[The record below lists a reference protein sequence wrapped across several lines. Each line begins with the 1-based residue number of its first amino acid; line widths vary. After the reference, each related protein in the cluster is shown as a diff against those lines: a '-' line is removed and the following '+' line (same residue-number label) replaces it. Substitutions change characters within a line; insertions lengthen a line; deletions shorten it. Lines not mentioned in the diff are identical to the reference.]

1 MFEDLLLNADLLWPD
16 ALLGRWFI
24 IAMLLLFGFAIICV
38 FKLSSNSKKTIKG
51 VEEIVA
57 GQTTSSLYDNIATI
71 KDKAKA
77 SNNEVVKNL
86 WREFDESLVL
96 DHREKGVYNTLD
108 AEHFFNPRTLASGIT
123 SNRLLAAAP
132 SFLTAIGVLGTFLGL
147 TMGLKGLHM
156 ETKEIEALKDGITS
170 MINGSAMAFVTSVW
184 GVGLSLLLN
193 VFEKNTER
201 RIVKKVV
208 KVQQT
213 IDFLFPRLP
222 AEKSLV
228 DISKN
233 TSDSSEALQELHER
247 IGNKLQETIS
257 GVSDSMQDA
266 FTNALN
272 NVMAPAMQSL
282 VSNASQQTSGV
293 LEHLISNFTESM
305 QAAGRGQGELIQKS
319 TEQMHEAVSSLSAQ
333 MSAVLEQSSNQAELM
348 AQQQAGAS
356 SQFNQ
361 QLEAMLNKSEERQ
374 QLMEQKLFAAIE
386 SQQESQ
392 ATREANH
399 VDNLQSVLG
408 GWLTEQSQTL
418 NKLSDSMAEVQSAM
432 GESNRGFVNELSS
445 QNEKTTAQQQ
455 AFTSGLET
463 SLQSFMQSTEQ
474 RQKVLEETFGS
485 LINSQ
490 QLEAS
495 KRDSEYREQLQT
507 QLGKW
512 LAQQDQ
518 MLTSMTDAVKRTQT
532 HMDSV
537 IAQHKDVIGE
547 LKTVAESSATSSQNL
562 SNSANQIGV
571 LSGNL
576 LKATELFDTRLAD
589 MTDTIKGIS
598 AQNDGLANHVIEQAK
613 VLRGLETSLVATTE
627 QFGSTAKLAQSG
639 FSEMKTHQ
647 SEFIRGVEASF
658 EGLSN
663 TLAKQVSDIEKQTN
677 EWLRSYSS
685 EVNTQVKERME
696 TWNTTTLEFGDQMRR
711 TVSSISDLVDELE
724 RS

>member
-1 MFEDLLLNADLLWPD
+1 MLDFMPSHWLIPQSVLGVSFWL
-16 ALLGRWFI
+16 ALIAVFI
-24 IAMLLLFGFAIICV
+24 VAFISIIILTV
-38 FKLSSNSKKTIKG
+38 KSNSRVKQVRHIING
-51 VEEIVA
+51 ESI
-57 GQTTSSLYDNIATI
+57 TTLYDNSLAISER
-71 KDKAKA
+71 AKA
-77 SNNEVVKNL
+77 SKSKIVHSL
-86 WREFDESLVL
+86 WHEFGESLVKDDRL
-96 DHREKGVYNTLD
+96 QRVYNTLD
-108 AEHFFNPRTLASGIT
+108 AEHFFNHKTLSAGLT
-123 SNRLLAAAP
+123 SNRLLAATP
-132 SFLTAIGVLGTFLGL
+132 SFLTAIGVLGTFMGL
-147 TMGLKGLHM
+147 TMGLRDINIGS
-156 ETKEIEALKDGITS
+156 EDIEVLKVGINS
-170 MINGSAMAFVTSVW
+170 MMSGAAFAFVTSVW

-193 VFEKNTER
+193 FIEKIAER
-201 RIVKKVV
+201 LIIRNITA
-208 KVQQT
+208 VQHR
-213 IDFLFPRLP
+213 IDFLYPRLP

-233 TSDSSEALQELHER
+233 TSDSSEALKELHER

-361 QLEAMLNKSEERQ
+361 QLEAMLSKSEERQ
-374 QLMEQKLFAAIE
+374 QLMEQKLFTAIE

-474 RQKVLEETFGS
+474 RQKTLEETFGS

-490 QLEAS
+490 QLEAA

-507 QLGKW
+507 QLDKW

-537 IAQHKDVIGE
+537 ITQHKEVIGE

-627 QFGSTAKLAQSG
+627 QFGNTAKLAQSG

-663 TLAKQVSDIEKQTN
+663 TLAKQVADIEKQTN

-696 TWNTTTLEFGDQMRR
+696 TWNTTTREFSDQMLR
-711 TVSSISDLVDELE
+711 TVRTITNLVDELE

>member
-1 MFEDLLLNADLLWPD
+1 
-16 ALLGRWFI
+16 
-24 IAMLLLFGFAIICV
+24 
-38 FKLSSNSKKTIKG
+38 
-51 VEEIVA
+51 
-57 GQTTSSLYDNIATI
+57 
-71 KDKAKA
+71 
-77 SNNEVVKNL
+77 
-86 WREFDESLVL
+86 
-96 DHREKGVYNTLD
+96 
-108 AEHFFNPRTLASGIT
+108 
-123 SNRLLAAAP
+123 
-132 SFLTAIGVLGTFLGL
+132 
-147 TMGLKGLHM
+147 
-156 ETKEIEALKDGITS
+156 
-170 MINGSAMAFVTSVW
+170 
-184 GVGLSLLLN
+184 
-193 VFEKNTER
+193 
-201 RIVKKVV
+201 
-208 KVQQT
+208 
-213 IDFLFPRLP
+213 
-222 AEKSLV
+222 
-228 DISKN
+228 
-233 TSDSSEALQELHER
+233 
-247 IGNKLQETIS
+247 
-257 GVSDSMQDA
+257 
-266 FTNALN
+266 
-272 NVMAPAMQSL
+272 
-282 VSNASQQTSGV
+282 
-293 LEHLISNFTESM
+293 
-305 QAAGRGQGELIQKS
+305 
-319 TEQMHEAVSSLSAQ
+319 
-333 MSAVLEQSSNQAELM
+333 
-348 AQQQAGAS
+348 
-356 SQFNQ
+356 
-361 QLEAMLNKSEERQ
+361 
-374 QLMEQKLFAAIE
+374 
-386 SQQESQ
+386 
-392 ATREANH
+392 
-399 VDNLQSVLG
+399 
-408 GWLTEQSQTL
+408 
-418 NKLSDSMAEVQSAM
+418 
-432 GESNRGFVNELSS
+432 
-445 QNEKTTAQQQ
+445 
-455 AFTSGLET
+455 
-463 SLQSFMQSTEQ
+463 
-474 RQKVLEETFGS
+474 LEETFGS

-576 LKATELFDTRLAD
+576 LKATELFDSRLAD

-627 QFGSTAKLAQSG
+627 QFGNTAKLAQSG

-647 SEFIRGVEASF
+647 SDFIRGVEASF

>member
-1 MFEDLLLNADLLWPD
+1 
-16 ALLGRWFI
+16 
-24 IAMLLLFGFAIICV
+24 
-38 FKLSSNSKKTIKG
+38 
-51 VEEIVA
+51 
-57 GQTTSSLYDNIATI
+57 
-71 KDKAKA
+71 
-77 SNNEVVKNL
+77 
-86 WREFDESLVL
+86 
-96 DHREKGVYNTLD
+96 
-108 AEHFFNPRTLASGIT
+108 
-123 SNRLLAAAP
+123 
-132 SFLTAIGVLGTFLGL
+132 
-147 TMGLKGLHM
+147 
-156 ETKEIEALKDGITS
+156 
-170 MINGSAMAFVTSVW
+170 
-184 GVGLSLLLN
+184 
-193 VFEKNTER
+193 
-201 RIVKKVV
+201 
-208 KVQQT
+208 
-213 IDFLFPRLP
+213 
-222 AEKSLV
+222 
-228 DISKN
+228 
-233 TSDSSEALQELHER
+233 
-247 IGNKLQETIS
+247 
-257 GVSDSMQDA
+257 
-266 FTNALN
+266 
-272 NVMAPAMQSL
+272 
-282 VSNASQQTSGV
+282 
-293 LEHLISNFTESM
+293 
-305 QAAGRGQGELIQKS
+305 
-319 TEQMHEAVSSLSAQ
+319 
-333 MSAVLEQSSNQAELM
+333 
-348 AQQQAGAS
+348 
-356 SQFNQ
+356 
-361 QLEAMLNKSEERQ
+361 
-374 QLMEQKLFAAIE
+374 
-386 SQQESQ
+386 
-392 ATREANH
+392 
-399 VDNLQSVLG
+399 
-408 GWLTEQSQTL
+408 
-418 NKLSDSMAEVQSAM
+418 MAEVQSAM

-474 RQKVLEETFGS
+474 RQKTLEETFGS

-490 QLEAS
+490 QLEAA

-627 QFGSTAKLAQSG
+627 QFGNTAKLAQSG

-647 SEFIRGVEASF
+647 SDFIRGVEASF

>member
-1 MFEDLLLNADLLWPD
+1 MFEGLLLNADLLWPN
-16 ALLGRWFI
+16 AWLGRSFI
-24 IAMLLLFGFAIICV
+24 IIMVLLFVFAVGWVLLL
-38 FKLSSNSKKTIKG
+38 KHNSKKTIKK
-51 VEEIVA
+51 VEEIVEK
-57 GQTTSSLYDNIATI
+57 QTTESLYDNIADI
-71 KDKAKA
+71 RDKAKS
-77 SNNEVVKNL
+77 SNDDVVKNL

-156 ETKEIEALKDGITS
+156 ESNEIEALKGGIAS
-170 MINGSAMAFVTSVW
+170 MINGAAMAFVTSVW

-193 VFEKNTER
+193 IYEKNTER
-201 RIVKKVV
+201 RIIKKVV
-208 KVQQT
+208 KIQQK

-233 TSDSSEALQELHER
+233 TSESSEALQELHER
-247 IGNKLQETIS
+247 IGDRLQETIS
-257 GVSDSMQDA
+257 GMNKDMQEA

-319 TEQMHEAVSSLSAQ
+319 TEQMHEAVSSLSGQ
-333 MSAVLEQSSNQAELM
+333 MSAVLEQSSKQAQLM
-348 AQQQAGAS
+348 AEQQAGAS
-356 SQFNQ
+356 SQFNH
-361 QLEAMLNKSEERQ
+361 QLESMLSKSEERQ
-374 QLMEQKLFAAIE
+374 QLMEQKLFTAIE
-386 SQQESQ
+386 SQQQSQ
-392 ATREANH
+392 AAREANH

-408 GWLTEQSQTL
+408 GWLTDQSQTL
-418 NKLSDSMAEVQSAM
+418 NKLSDSMAEVQTAM
-432 GESNRGFVNELSS
+432 GESNLGFVNELSS

-455 AFTSGLET
+455 AFTNGLET
-463 SLQSFMQSTEQ
+463 SLQSFMQSSEQ
-474 RQKVLEETFGS
+474 RQKALEETFGS
-485 LINSQ
+485 LISSQ
-490 QLEAS
+490 QLEAT

-512 LAQQDQ
+512 LEQQDQ

-537 IAQHKDVIGE
+537 IAQHKEVIGE

-562 SNSANQIGV
+562 SNSSNQIGV

-576 LKATELFDTRLAD
+576 VKATELFDTRLGD

-598 AQNDGLANHVIEQAK
+598 AQNDALASHVIEQAK
-613 VLRGLETSLVATTE
+613 VLRGLETSLVTTTE
-627 QFGSTAKLAQSG
+627 QFGNTAKLAQSG

-647 SEFIRGVEASF
+647 IEFISGVEASF

-696 TWNTTTLEFGDQMRR
+696 TWNTTTLEFSDQMRR

>member
-1 MFEDLLLNADLLWPD
+1 MFEGLLLNADLLWPN
-16 ALLGRWFI
+16 AWLGRSFI
-24 IAMLLLFGFAIICV
+24 IIMVLLFVFAVGWVLLL
-38 FKLSSNSKKTIKG
+38 KHNSKKTIKK

-57 GQTTSSLYDNIATI
+57 NQTTESLYDNIADI
-71 KDKAKA
+71 RDKAKS
-77 SNNEVVKNL
+77 SNDDVVKNL

-156 ETKEIEALKDGITS
+156 ESNEIEALKGGIAS
-170 MINGSAMAFVTSVW
+170 MINGAAMAFVTSVW

-193 VFEKNTER
+193 IYEKNTER
-201 RIVKKVV
+201 RIIKKVV
-208 KVQQT
+208 KIQQK

-233 TSDSSEALQELHER
+233 TSESSEALQELHER
-247 IGNKLQETIS
+247 IGDRLQETIS
-257 GVSDSMQDA
+257 GMNKDMQEA

-319 TEQMHEAVSSLSAQ
+319 TEQMHEAVSSLSGQ
-333 MSAVLEQSSNQAELM
+333 MSAVLEQSSKQAQLM
-348 AQQQAGAS
+348 AEQQAGAS
-356 SQFNQ
+356 SQFNH
-361 QLEAMLNKSEERQ
+361 QLESMLSKSEERQ
-374 QLMEQKLFAAIE
+374 QLMEQKLFTAIE
-386 SQQESQ
+386 SQQQSQ
-392 ATREANH
+392 AAREANH

-418 NKLSDSMAEVQSAM
+418 NKLSDSMSQVQSAM

-455 AFTSGLET
+455 AFTNGLET
-463 SLQSFMQSTEQ
+463 SLQSFMQSSEQ
-474 RQKVLEETFGS
+474 RQKALEETFGS
-485 LINSQ
+485 LISSQ
-490 QLEAS
+490 QLEAT

-537 IAQHKDVIGE
+537 IAQHKEVIGE

-562 SNSANQIGV
+562 SNSSNQIGV

-576 LKATELFDTRLAD
+576 VKATELFDTRLGD

-598 AQNDGLANHVIEQAK
+598 AQNDALASHVIEQAK
-613 VLRGLETSLVATTE
+613 VLRGLETSLVTTTE
-627 QFGSTAKLAQSG
+627 QFGNTAKLAQSG

-647 SEFIRGVEASF
+647 IEFISGVEASF

-696 TWNTTTLEFGDQMRR
+696 TWNTTTLEFSDQMRR

>member
-1 MFEDLLLNADLLWPD
+1 MLESLFLNADLLWPN
-16 ALLGRWFI
+16 AWLGRSFI
-24 IAMLLLFGFAIICV
+24 IVMLLLFGFAVVRV
-38 FKLSSNSKKTIKG
+38 FQLNASSKKTIKG
-51 VEEIVA
+51 VEDIVEN
-57 GQTTSSLYDNIATI
+57 QTTSSLYDNIIGI
-71 KDKAKA
+71 KDKAKS

-86 WREFDESLVL
+86 WREFDESLVT
-96 DHREKGVYNTLD
+96 DHRDQRIYNTLD
-108 AEHFFNPRTLASGIT
+108 AEHFFNPKTLASGIT

-147 TMGLKGLHM
+147 TMGLKGLHI
-156 ETKEIEALKDGITS
+156 ESNEIEALKGGIAS
-170 MINGSAMAFVTSVW
+170 MINGAAMAFVTSVW

-193 VFEKNTER
+193 IFEKNTER
-201 RIVKKVV
+201 RIINKVV
-208 KVQQT
+208 KIQQT

-233 TSDSSEALQELHER
+233 TSDSSEALKELHER
-247 IGNKLQETIS
+247 IGDRLQETIS
-257 GVSDSMQDA
+257 GVSDSMQEA

-282 VSNASQQTSGV
+282 VSNTSEQTSGV
-293 LEHLISNFTESM
+293 LEQVIGNFTRSM
-305 QAAGRGQGELIQKS
+305 QAAGKDQGELMQKT
-319 TEQMHEAVSSLSAQ
+319 TEQMHDAVSGLSTK
-333 MSAVLEQSSNQAELM
+333 MSAVIEQNASQ
-348 AQQQAGAS
+348 AQQMAEQHLGAS
-356 SQFNQ
+356 TQFNE
-361 QLEAMLNKSEERQ
+361 QLNAMFNKSQEHQ
-374 QLMEQKLFAAIE
+374 QLMEQKLFTALE
-386 SQQESQ
+386 SQQQSQ
-392 ATREANH
+392 AAREASH

-408 GWLTEQSQTL
+408 GWLNDQA
-418 NKLSDSMAEVQSAM
+418 N
-432 GESNRGFVNELSS
+432 
-445 QNEKTTAQQQ
+445 QNQKSTTQQQ
-455 AFTSGLET
+455 AFTTSLEAT
-463 SLQSFMQSTEQ
+463 LQSFMQSTQ
-474 RQKVLEETFGS
+474 QSQQALEDTFGS
-485 LINSQ
+485 LIKNQ

-495 KRDSEYREQLQT
+495 KRDLEYRDQLQT

-518 MLTSMTDAVKRTQT
+518 MLTSMTDAVNRTQT
-532 HMDSV
+532 HMDLV
-537 IAQHKDVIGE
+537 IAQHKEVVGE
-547 LKTVAESSATSSQNL
+547 LKSVAESSAVSSQNL
-562 SNSANQIGV
+562 SNSSNQIGV

-576 LKATELFDTRLAD
+576 LKATELFDKRLAD

>member
-1 MFEDLLLNADLLWPD
+1 
-16 ALLGRWFI
+16 
-24 IAMLLLFGFAIICV
+24 
-38 FKLSSNSKKTIKG
+38 
-51 VEEIVA
+51 
-57 GQTTSSLYDNIATI
+57 
-71 KDKAKA
+71 
-77 SNNEVVKNL
+77 
-86 WREFDESLVL
+86 
-96 DHREKGVYNTLD
+96 
-108 AEHFFNPRTLASGIT
+108 
-123 SNRLLAAAP
+123 
-132 SFLTAIGVLGTFLGL
+132 
-147 TMGLKGLHM
+147 
-156 ETKEIEALKDGITS
+156 
-170 MINGSAMAFVTSVW
+170 
-184 GVGLSLLLN
+184 
-193 VFEKNTER
+193 
-201 RIVKKVV
+201 
-208 KVQQT
+208 
-213 IDFLFPRLP
+213 
-222 AEKSLV
+222 
-228 DISKN
+228 
-233 TSDSSEALQELHER
+233 
-247 IGNKLQETIS
+247 
-257 GVSDSMQDA
+257 
-266 FTNALN
+266 
-272 NVMAPAMQSL
+272 MAPAMQSL
-282 VSNASQQTSGV
+282 VSNTSQQTSGV

-319 TEQMHEAVSSLSAQ
+319 TEQMHEAVSSLSGQ
-333 MSAVLEQSSNQAELM
+333 MSAVIEQNSKQAELL
-348 AQQQAGAS
+348 AEQQAGVS

-361 QLEAMLNKSEERQ
+361 QLEAMLSKSEERQ

-418 NKLSDSMAEVQSAM
+418 NKLSDSMAEVQTTMS
-432 GESNRGFVNELSS
+432 ESNRGFVNELSS
-445 QNEKTTAQQQ
+445 QNEKKTAQQQ

-474 RQKVLEETFGS
+474 RQKALEETFGS

-518 MLTSMTDAVKRTQT
+518 MLISMTDAVKRTQT

-576 LKATELFDTRLAD
+576 LKATELFDTRLGD
-589 MTDTIKGIS
+589 MTDTIKVIS
-598 AQNDGLANHVIEQAK
+598 EQNDGLANHVIEQAK

-627 QFGSTAKLAQSG
+627 QFGNTAKLAQSG

>member
-1 MFEDLLLNADLLWPD
+1 MFEGLLLNADLLWPN
-16 ALLGRWFI
+16 AWLGRSFI
-24 IAMLLLFGFAIICV
+24 IIMVLLFVFAVGWVLLL
-38 FKLSSNSKKTIKG
+38 KHNSKKTIKK

-57 GQTTSSLYDNIATI
+57 KQTTESLYDNIADI
-71 KDKAKA
+71 RDKAKS
-77 SNNEVVKNL
+77 SNDDVVKNL

-156 ETKEIEALKDGITS
+156 ESNEIEALKGGIAS
-170 MINGSAMAFVTSVW
+170 MINGAAMAFVTSVW

-193 VFEKNTER
+193 IYEKNTER
-201 RIVKKVV
+201 RIIKKVV
-208 KVQQT
+208 KIQQK

-233 TSDSSEALQELHER
+233 TSESSEALQELHER
-247 IGNKLQETIS
+247 IGDRLQETIS
-257 GVSDSMQDA
+257 GMNKDMQEA

-319 TEQMHEAVSSLSAQ
+319 TEQMHEAVSSLSGQ
-333 MSAVLEQSSNQAELM
+333 MSAVLEQSSKQAELM

-361 QLEAMLNKSEERQ
+361 QLEAMLSKSEERQ
-374 QLMEQKLFAAIE
+374 QLMEQKLFTAIE
-386 SQQESQ
+386 SQQQSQ

-408 GWLTEQSQTL
+408 GWLTEQSKTL

-463 SLQSFMQSTEQ
+463 SLQSFMQSSEQ
-474 RQKVLEETFGS
+474 RQKTLEETFGS

-495 KRDSEYREQLQT
+495 KRDSEYREQLQS

-518 MLTSMTDAVKRTQT
+518 MLTSMTDAVIRTQT

-627 QFGSTAKLAQSG
+627 QFGNTAKLAQSG

-647 SEFIRGVEASF
+647 IEFISGVEASF

>member
-1 MFEDLLLNADLLWPD
+1 MLDSLLLNADLLWPS
-16 ALLGRWFI
+16 AWLGRSFI
-24 IAMLLLFGFAIICV
+24 IVMLLLFGFSVVRV
-38 FKLSSNSKKTIKG
+38 FQLNASSKKTIKG
-51 VEEIVA
+51 VEDIVA
-57 GQTTSSLYDNIATI
+57 SQTTSSLYDNIIEI
-71 KDKAKA
+71 KDKAKS

-86 WREFDESLVL
+86 WREFDESLVA
-96 DHREKGVYNTLD
+96 DHRDQRIYNTLD
-108 AEHFFNPRTLASGIT
+108 AEHFFNPKTLASGIT

-147 TMGLKGLHM
+147 TMGLKGLHI
-156 ETKEIEALKDGITS
+156 ESNEIEALKGGIAS
-170 MINGSAMAFVTSVW
+170 MINGAAMAFVTSVW

-193 VFEKNTER
+193 IFEKNTER
-201 RIVKKVV
+201 RIINKVI
-208 KVQQT
+208 KIQQT

-247 IGNKLQETIS
+247 IGDRLQETIS
-257 GVSDSMQDA
+257 GVSDSMQEA

-282 VSNASQQTSGV
+282 VSNTSEQTSGV
-293 LEHLISNFTESM
+293 LEQVIGNFTQSM
-305 QAAGRGQGELIQKS
+305 QAAGKDQGELMQKT
-319 TEQMHEAVSSLSAQ
+319 TEQMHDAVSGLSTK
-333 MSAVLEQSSNQAELM
+333 MSAVIEQNASQ
-348 AQQQAGAS
+348 AQQMTEQHLGAS
-356 SQFNQ
+356 TQFNE
-361 QLEAMLNKSEERQ
+361 QLNTMLSKSQEHQ
-374 QLMEQKLFAAIE
+374 QLMEQKLFTALE
-386 SQQESQ
+386 SQQQSQ
-392 ATREANH
+392 AAREASH

-408 GWLTEQSQTL
+408 GWLNEQA
-418 NKLSDSMAEVQSAM
+418 N
-432 GESNRGFVNELSS
+432 
-445 QNEKTTAQQQ
+445 QNEKSTTQQQ
-455 AFTSGLET
+455 AFTTGLEA
-463 SLQSFMQSTEQ
+463 SLQSFMQSSEQ
-474 RQKVLEETFGS
+474 RQQALEETFGS
-485 LINSQ
+485 LINNQ

-547 LKTVAESSATSSQNL
+547 LKTVAESSAISSQNL
-562 SNSANQIGV
+562 SNSSNQIGL

-576 LKATELFDTRLAD
+576 VKATELFDTRLGD

-598 AQNDGLANHVIEQAK
+598 AQNDTLANHVIEQAK
-613 VLRGLETSLVATTE
+613 ILKGLETSLVTTTE
-627 QFGSTAKLAQSG
+627 QFGDTAKLAQSG

-647 SEFIRGVEASF
+647 VDFISGVEASF
-658 EGLSN
+658 EGLSK
-663 TLAKQVSDIEKQTN
+663 TLSKQVSDIEKQTN

-696 TWNTTTLEFGDQMRR
+696 TWNTTTLEFSDQMRR

>member
-1 MFEDLLLNADLLWPD
+1 MLDFMPSHWLIPQSVLGVSFWF
-16 ALLGRWFI
+16 ALIAVFFVALISI
-24 IAMLLLFGFAIICV
+24 IVLTV
-38 FKLSSNSKKTIKG
+38 KSNSRVKQVRNIVNGETI
-51 VEEIVA
+51 
-57 GQTTSSLYDNIATI
+57 TTLYDNRLDISER
-71 KDKAKA
+71 AKA
-77 SNNEVVKNL
+77 SKSKIVHSL
-86 WREFDESLVL
+86 WHEFGESLVKDDRL
-96 DHREKGVYNTLD
+96 QRIYNTLD
-108 AEHFFNPRTLASGIT
+108 AEHFFNHKTLSAGLT
-123 SNRLLAAAP
+123 SNRLLAATP
-132 SFLTAIGVLGTFLGL
+132 SFLTAIGVLGTFMGL
-147 TMGLKGLHM
+147 TMGLRDINIGS
-156 ETKEIEALKDGITS
+156 EDIEVLKVGINS
-170 MINGSAMAFVTSVW
+170 MMSGAAFAFVTSVW

-193 VFEKNTER
+193 FIEKIAER
-201 RIVKKVV
+201 LIIRNITA
-208 KVQQT
+208 VQHR
-213 IDFLFPRLP
+213 IDFLYTRLP

-247 IGNKLQETIS
+247 IGDRLQETIT
-257 GVSDSMQDA
+257 GMNKDMQEA

-319 TEQMHEAVSSLSAQ
+319 TEQMHEAVSSLSGQ
-333 MSAVLEQSSNQAELM
+333 MSAVLEQSSKQAELL
-348 AQQQAGAS
+348 AEQQAGAS

-361 QLEAMLNKSEERQ
+361 QLEAMLSKSEERQ
-374 QLMEQKLFAAIE
+374 QLMEQKLFTAIE
-386 SQQESQ
+386 SQQQSQ

-418 NKLSDSMAEVQSAM
+418 NKLSDSMAEVQAAM
-432 GESNRGFVNELSS
+432 GESNRGFVNELSN

-463 SLQSFMQSTEQ
+463 SLQSFMQSSEQ
-474 RQKVLEETFGS
+474 RQKALEETFGS

-490 QLEAS
+490 QLEAA
-495 KRDSEYREQLQT
+495 KRDSEYREQLQS

-562 SNSANQIGV
+562 SNSSNQIGV

-627 QFGSTAKLAQSG
+627 QFSSTAKLAQSG

-696 TWNTTTLEFGDQMRR
+696 TWNTTTLEFSNQMLGTVR
-711 TVSSISDLVDELE
+711 TITNLVDELE

>member
-1 MFEDLLLNADLLWPD
+1 M
-16 ALLGRWFI
+16 
-24 IAMLLLFGFAIICV
+24 
-38 FKLSSNSKKTIKG
+38 
-51 VEEIVA
+51 
-57 GQTTSSLYDNIATI
+57 
-71 KDKAKA
+71 
-77 SNNEVVKNL
+77 
-86 WREFDESLVL
+86 
-96 DHREKGVYNTLD
+96 
-108 AEHFFNPRTLASGIT
+108 
-123 SNRLLAAAP
+123 
-132 SFLTAIGVLGTFLGL
+132 
-147 TMGLKGLHM
+147 
-156 ETKEIEALKDGITS
+156 
-170 MINGSAMAFVTSVW
+170 
-184 GVGLSLLLN
+184 
-193 VFEKNTER
+193 
-201 RIVKKVV
+201 
-208 KVQQT
+208 
-213 IDFLFPRLP
+213 FPRLP

-247 IGNKLQETIS
+247 IGDRLQETIS
-257 GVSDSMQDA
+257 GVSDSMQEA

-282 VSNASQQTSGV
+282 VSNTSEQTSGV
-293 LEHLISNFTESM
+293 LEQVIGNFTQSM
-305 QAAGRGQGELIQKS
+305 QAAGKDQGELMQKT
-319 TEQMHEAVSSLSAQ
+319 TEQMHDAVSGLSTK
-333 MSAVLEQSSNQAELM
+333 MSAVIEQNASQ
-348 AQQQAGAS
+348 AQQMTEQHLGAS
-356 SQFNQ
+356 TQFNE
-361 QLEAMLNKSEERQ
+361 QLNTMLSKSQEHQ
-374 QLMEQKLFAAIE
+374 QLMEQKLFTALE
-386 SQQESQ
+386 SQQQSQ
-392 ATREANH
+392 AAREASH

-408 GWLTEQSQTL
+408 GWLNEQA
-418 NKLSDSMAEVQSAM
+418 N
-432 GESNRGFVNELSS
+432 
-445 QNEKTTAQQQ
+445 QNEKSTTQQQ
-455 AFTSGLET
+455 AFTTGLEA
-463 SLQSFMQSTEQ
+463 SLQSFMQSSEQ
-474 RQKVLEETFGS
+474 RQQALEETFGS
-485 LINSQ
+485 LINNQ

-598 AQNDGLANHVIEQAK
+598 TQNDTLANHVIEQAK
-613 VLRGLETSLVATTE
+613 ILKGLETSLVTTTE
-627 QFGSTAKLAQSG
+627 QFGDTAKLAQSG

-647 SEFIRGVEASF
+647 VDFISGVEASF

-696 TWNTTTLEFGDQMRR
+696 TWNTTTLEFSDQMRR

>member
-96 DHREKGVYNTLD
+96 DHREKVVYNTLD

-361 QLEAMLNKSEERQ
+361 QLEAMLSKSEERQ
-374 QLMEQKLFAAIE
+374 QLMEQKLFTALE
-386 SQQESQ
+386 SQQQSQ
-392 ATREANH
+392 AAREASH

-408 GWLTEQSQTL
+408 GWLNEQA
-418 NKLSDSMAEVQSAM
+418 N
-432 GESNRGFVNELSS
+432 
-445 QNEKTTAQQQ
+445 QNEKSTTQQK
-455 AFTSGLET
+455 AFTTGLEA
-463 SLQSFMQSTEQ
+463 SLQSFMQSSEQ
-474 RQKVLEETFGS
+474 RQQALEETFGS
-485 LINSQ
+485 LINNQ

-547 LKTVAESSATSSQNL
+547 LKTVAESSAISSQNL
-562 SNSANQIGV
+562 SNSSNQIGL

-576 LKATELFDTRLAD
+576 VKATELFDTRLGD

-598 AQNDGLANHVIEQAK
+598 AQNDTLANHVIEQAK
-613 VLRGLETSLVATTE
+613 ILKGLETSLVTTTE
-627 QFGSTAKLAQSG
+627 QFGDTAKLAQSG

-647 SEFIRGVEASF
+647 VDFISGVEASF
-658 EGLSN
+658 EGLSK
-663 TLAKQVSDIEKQTN
+663 TLSKQVSDIEKQTN

-696 TWNTTTLEFGDQMRR
+696 TWNTTTLEFSDQMRR